1 MRFEWDER
9 KNRANIRKHGVDF
22 EQAAYAFSDPFA
34 LNMPDDEHSESED
47 RWVLLG
53 MVGPDNLLVVVHTER
68 TAGTI
73 RIISARR
80 ATRRERGSYESRLQ
94 R

>member
-34 LNMPDDEHSESED
+34 LNTRVGWADE
-47 RWVLLG
+47 G
-53 MVGPDNLLVVVHTER
+53 GP
-68 TAGTI
+68 TI
-73 RIISARR
+73 RQTPLRWAS
-80 ATRRERGSYESRLQ
+80 
-94 R
+94 